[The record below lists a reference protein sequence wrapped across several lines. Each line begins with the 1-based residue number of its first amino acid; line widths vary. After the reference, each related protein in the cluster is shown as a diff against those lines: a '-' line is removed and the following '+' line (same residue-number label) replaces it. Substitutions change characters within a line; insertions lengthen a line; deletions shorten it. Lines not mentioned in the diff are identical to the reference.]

1 MRHPSDVHGLTSGF
15 GGDLYGHGQ
24 DQVLCP
30 ESGAGTSAAF
40 GGRMPAT
47 DLDHV
52 ARLRRLVRELVADL
66 RRLGVTDDEI
76 RRVNHG
82 AGLTGLDELR
92 ARKLLELMEAPKAE
106 RA

>member
-1 MRHPSDVHGLTSGF
+1 MYVAD
-15 GGDLYGHGQ
+15 Q
-24 DQVLCP
+24 DQVSCP
-30 ESGAGTSAAF
+30 KSGAGTSAAF

-47 DLDHV
+47 DLDGV

-66 RRLGVTDDEI
+66 RRLGVTDNEI
-76 RRVNHG
+76 RRVNSHHG
-82 AGLTGLDELR
+82 LPGLDELR